1 MSYTGIAERIL
12 HIANVLVGKMRGGLG
27 VANILVSTMMGGVS
41 ASNLADA
48 AMLSRMMVP
57 EMERKGYNRAFA
69 AAITAGGSL
78 VTPIIPP
85 GIALIIYG
93 LVADVSIGKMFIA
106 GLVRFAMRSRSDV
119 YRLRSPAKLTLNP
132 RVKAGLRAKR
142 WCSRWDRPGLRC
154 SSFLLWWVVFALTFS
169 PQQKQVQQRC

>member
-78 VTPIIPP
+78 VTPIIPHRNSP
-85 GIALIIYG
+85 DYLRSGCRRLYRKNVYRRTGTGLLCAVVLMFTVY
-93 LVADVSIGKMFIA
+93 LVARKTNA
-106 GLVRFAMRSRSDV
+106 KPSRE
-119 YRLRSPAKLTLNP
+119 
-132 RVKAGLRAKR
+132 AGLRAKR
-142 WCSRWDRPGLRC
+142 WCSRWDRRPAL
-154 SSFLLWWVVFALTFS
+154 FLILLWWVVFALTFS
-169 PQQKQVQQRC
+169 PQQKQVQ

>member
-57 EMERKGYNRAFA
+57 EMVRKGYNPR
-69 AAITAGGSL
+69 L
-78 VTPIIPP
+78 PP
-85 GIALIIYG
+85 PLP
-93 LVADVSIGKMFIA
+93 LVA
-106 GLVRFAMRSRSDV
+106 R
-119 YRLRSPAKLTLNP
+119 
-132 RVKAGLRAKR
+132 
-142 WCSRWDRPGLRC
+142 
-154 SSFLLWWVVFALTFS
+154 
-169 PQQKQVQQRC
+169 

>member
-93 LVADVSIGKMFIA
+93 LVADVSIGKC
-106 GLVRFAMRSRSDV
+106 LSPDWYRFAMRSRTDV
-119 YRLRSPAKLTLNP
+119 YRLP
-132 RVKAGLRAKR
+132 
-142 WCSRWDRPGLRC
+142 CRP
-154 SSFLLWWVVFALTFS
+154 
-169 PQQKQVQQRC
+169 QN